1 MTDARPTTYW
11 DYIQVDRLLE
21 LQGGLAGDSKS
32 LATEEVMFIT
42 VHQVF
47 ELWFQVVLQELLRI
61 RDAFK
66 AEVLSN
72 EDMIEV
78 VTRLER
84 CATILRVGNQHW
96 EVMETLPAREYL
108 KFRGKLMPASGF
120 QSAQLRQIEIL
131 LGLEESDRIPFGSE
145 GSHLAALRGANGAP
159 TEASRRV
166 EQQMQ
171 DLPTLKAA
179 IASWLERTPIGG
191 ADHHASSHEAFI
203 EQYLKAHSEEVDRS
217 LAHAQAVATQGA
229 DEGRLK
235 ALYDAERES
244 VRAFLQPEDERLARI
259 RAAILFIETY
269 PEEPLL
275 TWPHRVLEGLLVF
288 EQRFVIFR
296 QRHARMV
303 ERIIGRRTGTGGTAG
318 VDYLDQTALKYRIF
332 PELWSVRSLLINP
345 EVAPPLAGADFF
357 GLKAES
363 KAP

>member
-1 MTDARPTTYW
+1 MNDVRPTTYW

-21 LQGGLAGDSKS
+21 LQGGLGDQSDD
-32 LATEEVMFIT
+32 LAPEEVLFIT

-47 ELWFQVVLQELLRI
+47 ELWFKVILGELIAI
-61 RDAFK
+61 RNAFK
-66 AEVLSN
+66 APQLSN
-72 EDMIEV
+72 EDMIDV
-78 VTRLER
+78 VARLER

-96 EVMETLPAREYL
+96 EVVETLPPREYL

-131 LGLEESDRIPFGSE
+131 LGLEESERVPFGSE
-145 GSHLAALRGANGAP
+145 GSHLAALRGPGGAA
-159 TEASRRV
+159 TEASRKV
-166 EQQMQ
+166 AHQMQ

-179 IASWLERTPIGG
+179 ISDWLERTPIGG
-191 ADHHASSHEAFI
+191 ADHHAGSHAEFI
-203 EQYLKAHSEEVDRS
+203 EQYLAAHSAEVDRS
-217 LAHAQAVATQGA
+217 LAHAQAVATEGA
-229 DEGRLK
+229 DEGRLRG
-235 ALYDAERES
+235 LYDAERQS
-244 VRAFLQPEDERLARI
+244 VRDFLQPEDERLARI

-318 VDYLDQTALKYRIF
+318 VEYLDKTALRYRIF
-332 PELWSVRSLLINP
+332 PDLWGVRSLLINP
-345 EVAPPLAGADFF
+345 QEAPELSGADFF
-357 GLKAES
+357 GLRAETPS
-363 KAP
+363 